1 MLLLFE
7 SYLRA
12 SPCGEVQT
20 KENENF
26 VFVQK
31 IMDSTVSHTIWVT
44 LVAIDKNCFSLV
56 MCK

>member
-44 LVAIDKNCFSLV
+44 LVAVD
-56 MCK
+56 